1 VEAAE
6 EDYEAHVGDDNEG
19 DNGEVVHK
27 FVVSVARALREFA
40 AAATGRPCVCLPEEQ
55 EDQSR

>member
-6 EDYEAHVGDDNEG
+6 EDYKGYLGDDNEG

-27 FVVSVARALREFA
+27 FAVSVACVLREFA
-40 AAATGRPCVCLPEEQ
+40 AAANGRP
-55 EDQSR
+55 